1 MTIIA
6 EMFLDSH
13 PGNHVLLPDGM
24 YRLANPS
31 AVVPGRVHV
40 FRFDLFGT
48 DATVVAVGILP
59 TLGCSSAPQH
69 RRQTR

>member
-1 MTIIA
+1 MTITA

-13 PGNHVLLPDGM
+13 PGNHVLLPHGM

-40 FRFDLFGT
+40 FRLELFGSV
-48 DATVVAVGILP
+48 ATVVAVGIRPVL
-59 TLGCSSAPQH
+59 TRSEGA
-69 RRQTR
+69 QTC